1 MQLARWRAVTVII
14 GSWSPPTAISAV
26 TTVITS
32 AGGAGEVRGLARERQ
47 PRQGGLRVEAEPL
60 LHRGALVRIEA
71 ASPAAISASTRSA
84 SPAMCW
90 RACPACPWPLASR
103 ASAIK
108 PAAALEDLGCSP
120 DDAPQRIVHDEHGDA
135 GCRLDPVCQ
144 PRQQGP
150 APGETDL
157 SPHHVL
163 GKVRRDIWE
172 DLLHRADDRR
182 DGVLER
188 LGH

>member
-90 RACPACPWPLASR
+90 RACPACPRLLRGGGRLPPPPPPPGAGPPRGGRVPPRPRRR
-103 ASAIK
+103 AGG
-108 PAAALEDLGCSP
+108 PGP
-120 DDAPQRIVHDEHGDA
+120 PPGPPPQ
-135 GCRLDPVCQ
+135 
-144 PRQQGP
+144 
-150 APGETDL
+150 
-157 SPHHVL
+157 
-163 GKVRRDIWE
+163 
-172 DLLHRADDRR
+172 
-182 DGVLER
+182 
-188 LGH
+188 